1 MREPSPWILELR
13 RRLDEPPP
21 QRLPPS
27 ERRPAA
33 VLVPLFVDAGELWV
47 LLTRRSE
54 ELPQHRGQIAFPGG
68 GRELGE
74 DEWKAALRES
84 HEEIGLDPRLV
95 LPIGRLDEATT
106 PSGFTILPCVGAIPA
121 GFVPRPNAEIDEAFA
136 LPISAIA
143 DPRLVETRRVRVD
156 GRSREILVYHVG
168 SRQIWGLTARILA
181 NLLERLGLA
190 AREASP

>member
-1 MREPSPWILELR
+1 MSASWILELR
-13 RRLDEPPP
+13 
-21 QRLPPS
+21 QRLSVPPATRLVPS

-47 LLTRRSE
+47 LLTKRSE
-54 ELPQHRGQIAFPGG
+54 TLPQHRGQIAFPGG

-74 DEWKAALRES
+74 DEWAAALRES

-95 LPIGRLDEATT
+95 VPIGCLDEAAT

-121 GFVPRPNAEIDEAFA
+121 GFQPRANAEIAEVFC
-136 LPISAIA
+136 LPLAAIA
-143 DPRLVETRRVRVD
+143 DPKLVETRRVRVD
-156 GRSREILVYHVG
+156 GRSRELLVYHVG

-181 NLLERLGLA
+181 NLLERLGLIPPEQ
-190 AREASP
+190 RE

>member
-1 MREPSPWILELR
+1 MSASWILELR
-13 RRLDEPPP
+13 HRLSSPPAA
-21 QRLPPS
+21 RLAPS

-47 LLTRRSE
+47 LLTKRSE
-54 ELPQHRGQIAFPGG
+54 ALPQHRGQIAFPGG

-74 DEWKAALRES
+74 DEWAAALRES

-95 LPIGRLDEATT
+95 VPLGRLDEATT

-121 GFVPRPNAEIDEAFA
+121 GFQPLPNAEIAEVFS
-136 LPISAIA
+136 LPLAAIA
-143 DPRLVETRRVRVD
+143 DPKLVETRRVRVD
-156 GRSREILVYHVG
+156 GRSRELLVYHVG

-181 NLLERLGLA
+181 NLLDRLGLVPPEQ
-190 AREASP
+190 RG

>member
-1 MREPSPWILELR
+1 MSSWIVDLQA
-13 RRLDEPPP
+13 RLSTPPP
-21 QRLPPS
+21 QRLRPS

-54 ELPQHRGQIAFPGG
+54 ALPQHRGQIAFPGG

-74 DEWKAALRES
+74 DAWAAALRES
-84 HEEIGLDPRLV
+84 DEEIGLAPNQV
-95 LPIGRLDEATT
+95 LQLGLLDEAVT

-121 GFVPRPNAEIDEAFA
+121 GFRPTPNGEIAEVFA
-136 LPISAIA
+136 IPLSAMA
-143 DPRLVETRRVRVD
+143 NPRLIEHRRIRVD
-156 GRSREILVYHVG
+156 GRSRDLLVYHVG

-181 NLLERLGLA
+181 NLLERLGIAPA
-190 AREASP
+190 AAES